1 MRKLLILLGAVCL
14 VGFAP
19 RAAHAQVELFGG
31 YSYMRPSVTFTGPAV
46 TCPIGVPSCPP
57 AVVSDRANLN
67 GWELTGVY
75 NAYHW
80 IGVAAD
86 FTGDYGTVDGLST
99 HVNTYLFGPQ
109 VRLHAPVSPFAH
121 ALFGVAHETVGGAE
135 DSAFA
140 TAIGAGIDVHVAP
153 FVSFR
158 PIQLDYLVTRFGS
171 GTQSQPRA
179 SAGIMLHF

>member
-14 VGFAP
+14 TGFLP

-31 YSYMRPSVTFTGPAV
+31 YSYMRPSIA
-46 TCPIGVPSCPP
+46 VPSGTDHP
-57 AVVSDRANLN
+57 NFN

-80 IGVAAD
+80 IGLAAD
-86 FTGDYGTVDGLST
+86 FTGEYGSVEGLST
-99 HVNTYLFGPQ
+99 HVNTYMFGPQ

-121 ALFGVAHETVGGAE
+121 ALFGVAHETVAGAE

-158 PIQLDYLVTRFGS
+158 PIQIDYLVTRFGS
-171 GTQSQPRA
+171 GTQSQPRV

>member
-1 MRKLLILLGAVCL
+1 MRKLLFLVGAVCL
-14 VGFAP
+14 LGVFP
-19 RAAHAQVELFGG
+19 RAAHAQVEIFGG
-31 YSYMRPSVTFTGPAV
+31 YSYMRPSVTYTVA
-46 TCPIGVPSCPP
+46 CPIGLGLPPCPTNTAHP
-57 AVVSDRANLN
+57 NFN

-86 FTGDYGTVDGLST
+86 FTGEYGTVAGAST
-99 HVNTYLFGPQ
+99 HINTYLFGPQ

-121 ALFGVAHETVGGAE
+121 ALFGVAHETFAGAT
-135 DSAFA
+135 DSSFA
-140 TAIGAGIDVHVAP
+140 AAVGAGIDVRVAP

-158 PIQLDYLVTRFGS
+158 PIQLDYIVTRFGS

-179 SAGIMLHF
+179 SAGLVLHF

>member
-1 MRKLLILLGAVCL
+1 MRYFLIVLGAVCL
-14 VGFAP
+14 TGFVP
-19 RAAHAQVELFGG
+19 RAAQAQVELFGG
-31 YSYMRPSVTFTGPAV
+31 YSYMRPSVPLTTAV
-46 TCPIGVPSCPP
+46 CPGLGLCSTSTSTDHP
-57 AVVSDRANLN
+57 NLN

-86 FTGDYGTVDGLST
+86 FTGEYGSVDGLST
-99 HVNTYLFGPQ
+99 HINTYLFGPQ
-109 VRLHAPVSPFAH
+109 VRLHTPVSPFAH
-121 ALFGVAHETVGGAE
+121 ALFGVAHETVAGTE
-135 DSAFA
+135 SSAFA
-140 TAIGAGIDVHVAP
+140 AAVGAGIDIRVAP

>member
-1 MRKLLILLGAVCL
+1 MRKLLFVLGAVCL
-14 VGFAP
+14 MGSFP
-19 RAAHAQVELFGG
+19 RAAHAQVEVFGG
-31 YSYMRPSVTFTGPAV
+31 YSYMRPSLTLTQSVCGL
-46 TCPIGVPSCPP
+46 PP
-57 AVVSDRANLN
+57 CSTLTTTEHPNLN
-67 GWELTGVY
+67 GWEVTGVY

-86 FTGDYGTVDGLST
+86 FTGEYGTVGGLST
-99 HVNTYLFGPQ
+99 HVSTYLFGPQ
-109 VRLHAPVSPFAH
+109 VRLHTPVSPFAH
-121 ALFGVAHETVGGAE
+121 ALFGVAHETIAGAE

-140 TAIGAGIDVHVAP
+140 AAIGAGIDIRVAP

-179 SAGIMLHF
+179 SAGLMLHF